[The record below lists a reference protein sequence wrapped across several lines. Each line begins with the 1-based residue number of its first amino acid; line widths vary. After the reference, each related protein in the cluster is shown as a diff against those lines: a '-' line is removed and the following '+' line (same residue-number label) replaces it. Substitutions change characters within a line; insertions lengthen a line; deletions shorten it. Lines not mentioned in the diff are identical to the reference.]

1 MKSLPEFQTLYE
13 TFQNKKLKFDKP
25 KNLYEPVEHIMHIA
39 GKRMRPVLVLMGCAI
54 FDGNIKTALPI
65 ALAVEVFHN
74 FTLVHDDIMDCA
86 PLRRGITTVHTK
98 FGINAGILSGD
109 VMLIYA
115 YKYISDLKISPTT
128 ITFLLK
134 AFNDAAVKVC
144 EGQQWDM
151 DFEARKN
158 VSEKEYIKMIG
169 YKTAA
174 LVGVALQMGAL
185 ASHAKPDAAQILYNF
200 GYNVGVAFQIHD
212 DILDS
217 FGDPTTFGKKVGG
230 DIAQNKKTLLV
241 IETLA
246 LGTTEQKKELQ
257 KLMSVKNTILEA
269 EKIERVKALFIES
282 GALEAVTKKRET
294 YIALAFENLQKL
306 NISSDKKEYLKS
318 WANDLMQ
325 RVK

>member
-134 AFNDAAVKVC
+134 AFNDTAIKVC

-151 DFEARKN
+151 DFETRKN

>member
-151 DFEARKN
+151 DFETRKN

>member
-1 MKSLPEFQTLYE
+1 MKSLLEYQTLYE

-39 GKRMRPVLVLMGCAI
+39 GKRMRPALVLMGCEI
-54 FDGNIKTALPI
+54 FEGDVKTALPI

-86 PLRRGITTVHTK
+86 PLRRNVPTVHTK

-115 YKYISDLKISPTT
+115 YKYIADLKISPLT
-128 ITFLLK
+128 ITFLLR
-134 AFNDAAVKVC
+134 AFNDAAIKVC
-144 EGQQWDM
+144 EGQQLDM
-151 DFEARKN
+151 DFETRKV
-158 VSEKEYIKMIG
+158 VSEEDYIKMIG

-185 ASHAKPDAAQILYNF
+185 ATEAKPEAAQILYNF

-217 FGDPTTFGKKVGG
+217 FGNPATFGKKVGG

-241 IETLA
+241 IETLD
-246 LGTTEQKKELQ
+246 LGTAQQKKELQ
-257 KLMSVKNTILEA
+257 KLMSVKNRISET
-269 EKIERVKALFIES
+269 EKIEHVKILYLKS
-282 GALEAVTKKRET
+282 GALEAVTKKREK

-306 NISSDKKEYLKS
+306 NISSDKKEYLKA

>member
-144 EGQQWDM
+144 EGQQW
-151 DFEARKN
+151 
-158 VSEKEYIKMIG
+158 
-169 YKTAA
+169 A

>member
-151 DFEARKN
+151 DFETRKN

-185 ASHAKPDAAQILYNF
+185 ASHTKPDAAQILYNF

>member
-134 AFNDAAVKVC
+134 AFNDAAIKVC

-151 DFEARKN
+151 DFETRKN

-241 IETLA
+241 IETIA

>member
-134 AFNDAAVKVC
+134 AFNDAAIKVC

-151 DFEARKN
+151 DFEMRKN

>member
-1 MKSLPEFQTLYE
+1 
-13 TFQNKKLKFDKP
+13 
-25 KNLYEPVEHIMHIA
+25 
-39 GKRMRPVLVLMGCAI
+39 
-54 FDGNIKTALPI
+54 
-65 ALAVEVFHN
+65 
-74 FTLVHDDIMDCA
+74 
-86 PLRRGITTVHTK
+86 
-98 FGINAGILSGD
+98 
-109 VMLIYA
+109 
-115 YKYISDLKISPTT
+115 
-128 ITFLLK
+128 
-134 AFNDAAVKVC
+134 
-144 EGQQWDM
+144 
-151 DFEARKN
+151 
-158 VSEKEYIKMIG
+158 MIG

-185 ASHAKPDAAQILYNF
+185 ASHTKPDAAQILYNF

>member
-151 DFEARKN
+151 DFETRKN

-294 YIALAFENLQKL
+294 YIVLAFENLQKL